1 MTATLSKQQPQGSGT
16 GGDWDIPRSR
26 LCLPPALWSQPR
38 PVITVTA
45 PPGYG
50 KSTLLSQWCEQGRKA
65 HHPVIMLTA
74 DPDDH
79 EGDKLVIDL
88 AEAVAA
94 RDKKNSESLLD
105 TYGPVGKLALIKAL
119 LPELASNEAHAALFI
134 DDVHEFLDSP
144 AERVLRLLLRY
155 QPERLM
161 LVFSGRAMPKAAASQ
176 PRLEGRLHEF
186 GTEDLALNEEEI
198 KELLGQHGIE
208 PRDKLVEQVR
218 ERTQGWPAI
227 VRLIGLTLQDNER
240 SQDNF
245 VQGLSEG
252 PQALSDYLN
261 ETLLAQQPPHLYH
274 FLLQISLLRRFT
286 APAAAAITG
295 IDEAGQLINELVH
308 RAFPLIR
315 GGGVEPT
322 YAIHPLVR
330 EFLLARLKRDP
341 ATLAAACERAC
352 DWLLRHDQIETA
364 IEVCLDAN
372 DLDCAATLINEH
384 ASQIVQKY
392 GRHTIYLYWINKLPK
407 AVLAERPEIR
417 LKQAWSLDFLRR
429 HEEAE
434 TIRSSLEQAYLQGA
448 DGGDRHDTFPAEL
461 EQSIELQRCVEAGLR
476 DQAMVSTSRTRRW
489 LSRWPDAPAFDRA
502 AAHTVLSFCV
512 KALSDFDDG
521 LEHARTAQALSR
533 ECDAPY
539 LLAWASMLAV
549 SNLIKQGHYRQALY
563 ECQEHLPELESQ
575 LGGHSPAVMM
585 LHAMQAGLL
594 YEFDR
599 LSEASD
605 ALGRGLTALVEQSS
619 ADPIIIGYVTLAR
632 LQSAQG
638 QHLEALDTLA
648 EGEALG
654 RAQGLPRLAIT
665 LGAERLVLL
674 LRHGELS
681 QVENLW
687 EELQQFYSIDT
698 PFGKTLEDK
707 ANRIQARIAL
717 LKGQHSVAC
726 ELLAPGL
733 RHAKRTGQK
742 RKQVELLSLQAL
754 ALHENGDNRKAL
766 SILDDAIKL
775 SIPEG
780 YLRVFADEG
789 EPMQRLL
796 ETYRRSTDYA
806 DLSPP
811 AATFIDRL
819 DKALGLQ
826 SGDLAAHAG
835 AGSAEQE
842 SLIEPL
848 TSRELQILYKMQSGL
863 SNRELADTLFI
874 TEGTL
879 KWHLRNIYG
888 KLGVSNRLAAVTRAQ
903 ELDLFAS

>member
-1 MTATLSKQQPQGSGT
+1 MIATLSKQQPQGGT

-38 PVITVTA
+38 PVVTVTA

-50 KSTLLSQWCEQGRKA
+50 KSTLLSQWHEQARRER
-65 HHPVIMLTA
+65 HPIIALTA
-74 DPDDH
+74 NQDDH

-94 RDKKNSESLLD
+94 RDKKSSESLLD
-105 TYGPVGKLALIKAL
+105 TYGQEGKLALIRAL
-119 LPELASNEAHAALFI
+119 LADLGANDPRAALFV
-134 DDVHEFLDSP
+134 DDVHEFLGTP
-144 AERVLRLLLRY
+144 AESVLRLLLRY

-161 LVFSGRAMPKAAASQ
+161 LVFSGRAVPKAAASQ
-176 PRLEGRLHEF
+176 PRLEGRLYEF

-198 KELLGQHGIE
+198 KELLGQHSIA
-208 PRDKLVEQVR
+208 PRDKLIEQVR
-218 ERTQGWPAI
+218 ERTQGWPAV
-227 VRLIGLTLQDNER
+227 VRLIGLTLQDDER
-240 SQDNF
+240 SQDDF

-252 PQALSDYLN
+252 PQALTEYLN
-261 ETLLAQQPPHLYH
+261 ETLLSQQPPHLYH
-274 FLLQISLLRRFT
+274 FLLQTSLLRRFT
-286 APAAAAITG
+286 VPAAAAITG
-295 IDEAGQLINELVH
+295 IDEAGHLLNELVH

-315 GGGVEPT
+315 GGGAEPT

-341 ATLAAACERAC
+341 STLAAACERAC
-352 DWLLRHDQIETA
+352 DWLLRHDQIEIA

-417 LKQAWSLDFLRR
+417 LKQAWSLDFVRR

-434 TIRSSLEQAYLQGA
+434 AIRGSLEQAYLQG
-448 DGGDRHDTFPAEL
+448 DDRGRHDAFRSEL
-461 EQSIELQRCVEAGLR
+461 EQSIELQRCVEAALR

-489 LSRWPDAPAFDRA
+489 LSRWPDAPTFDRA
-502 AAHTVLSFCV
+502 TAHTVLAFCV

-521 LEHARTAQALSR
+521 LEHARTAQTLSR

-539 LLAWASMLAV
+539 PLAWASMLAV

-563 ECQEHLPELESQ
+563 ECQERLPELESY

-665 LGAERLVLL
+665 LGAERLVML

-687 EELQQFYSIDT
+687 EELQQFFSSNT

-707 ANRIQARIAL
+707 ANRIQARLAL
-717 LKGQHSVAC
+717 LRQHTSEAC
-726 ELLAPGL
+726 ELLAPAL

-742 RKQVELLSLQAL
+742 RKQVELLLIQAL
-754 ALHENGDNRKAL
+754 ALHAGGDDRKAFSVFGDIVNL
-766 SILDDAIKL
+766 AM
-775 SIPEG
+775 PEG
-780 YLRVFADEG
+780 YIRVFVDEG
-789 EPMQRLL
+789 DAMRRLL
-796 ETYRRSTDYA
+796 SAYREA
-806 DLSPP
+806 PANANPSPP
-811 AATFIDRL
+811 TATFL
-819 DKALGLQ
+819 DQLSEALGMARD
-826 SGDLAAHAG
+826 GAAPVNG
-835 AGSAEQE
+835 NRTEE
-842 SLIEPL
+842 CLIEPL
-848 TSRELQILYKMQSGL
+848 TSRELQILSKLQSGL
-863 SNRELADTLFI
+863 SNRELSDTLFI

-879 KWHLRNIYG
+879 KWHLQNIYG
-888 KLGVSNRLAAVTRAQ
+888 KLGVSNRLAAVAKAQ
-903 ELDLFAS
+903 ELALFTP